1 MTLKVTVRGHP
12 NSVMSGERLSCTHK
26 STDGS
31 VSATDRD
38 ISTSESPA
46 DPTVLPA
53 TTSEN
58 ISLSWFLKNRLTD
71 HRYLE

>member
-12 NSVMSGERLSCTHK
+12 NAVIAGERLSCTHK
-26 STDGS
+26 FTDGS
-31 VSATDRD
+31 VSATDSD
-38 ISTSESPA
+38 TSTSESPA